1 MSALEHIRYLAQSIG
16 PRGSTTEDEADAAR
30 YAGQVLTEIGV
41 TPTSETFASARSG
54 YYPFALW
61 CGLVLLGAILFATA
75 GRIGAIL
82 ALFVS
87 LAALAFVLLE
97 LTLRSNPLRYLLPK
111 GQSQNTWGRLDPG
124 GDVRQQVVLIGHLDS
139 HRTPLVFSSS
149 NWLRLFHTLVPV
161 GLVASILLVVLYTI
175 VGFGILERTP
185 FVGWLALPCVLAIL
199 GIFLL
204 MLQADLTPYTAGAND
219 NASAVGIILDLAS
232 RLKKEPLQ
240 HTAVWVLL
248 SGCEEV
254 GCYGAEAFA
263 QAHRAALGS
272 APIWLTIDSVGGK
285 GAGIAYLSQET
296 FLLTTKSDPDLLSLA
311 DQIRQQKPELGAF
324 RHHFKSAYT
333 EGAIGGKHGF
343 RVLTLLALERDGTLP
358 EWHRRSDVFDNID
371 PDVIERVEAFA
382 WELLQGID
390 VGARHPG

>member
-1 MSALEHIRYLAQSIG
+1 MSAMEHIRYLAQSIG

-30 YAGQVLTEIGV
+30 YVGQVLAEIGV
-41 TPTSETFASARSG
+41 TPSSETFSSARSG

-61 CGLVLLGAILFATA
+61 CSLLLLGAILFMIA

-82 ALFVS
+82 ALFLS

-124 GDVRQQVVLIGHLDS
+124 GEIRQQVILIGHLDS

-149 NWLRLFHTLVPV
+149 SWLRLFHVLVPV
-161 GLVASILLVVLYTI
+161 GLVASILLILLYTV

-185 FVGWLALPCVLAIL
+185 LVGWLALPCVLVIL
-199 GIFLL
+199 GILLL

-232 RLKKEPLQ
+232 RLKQEPLN

-263 QAHRAALGS
+263 QAHRAALGP
-272 APIWLTIDSVGGK
+272 APIWLTIDSVGGR

-296 FLLTTKSDPDLLSLA
+296 FLLTTKSDPYLLSLA
-311 DQIRQQKPELGAF
+311 DHISKRQPKLDAF
-324 RHHFKSAYT
+324 RHHFKGAYT
-333 EGAIGGKHGF
+333 EGAVGGKHGF
-343 RVLTLLALERDGTLP
+343 RVLTLLALQRDGTLP

-371 PDVIERVEAFA
+371 PEVVEQTEAFA

-390 VGARHPG
+390 ADVRR